1 MDMQKDERRSDFRGD
16 LSFSVKLEALT
27 RKEYEE
33 KKQRGGENFSR
44 SLSEMSFELTKSPEN
59 GRVEVDVFFLKYL
72 FQMDEKLDRIL
83 SLLSTEGTE
92 DKRVVEGVGLDIS
105 GSGMKLCGD
114 HPLEVGQ
121 IVHTKLFMSNS
132 PFSFIDVF
140 GEVLW
145 ITPVDQDGMT
155 LYHIGI
161 KFLDLSQLNRE
172 NIINFV
178 FRKQREAIRRMRSA
192 G

>member
-1 MDMQKDERRSDFRGD
+1 MQKDERRSDFRGN
-16 LSFSVKLEALT
+16 LSFSVKLEALS

-33 KKQRGGENFSR
+33 RKQRGGENFSR
-44 SLSEMSFELTKSPEN
+44 SLSEMSYEMTKSLEN
-59 GRVEVDVFFLKYL
+59 GRAEIDVIFLKYL
-72 FQMDEKLDRIL
+72 LQMDEKLERIL
-83 SLLSTEGTE
+83 SLLSPEGPE

-114 HPLEVGQ
+114 QPLAVGQ
-121 IVHTKLFMSNS
+121 IVHIKLFMSNS

-145 ITPVDQDGMT
+145 TTPVDQDGMA

-161 KFLDLSQLNRE
+161 KFSDLSQTNRE
-172 NIINFV
+172 TIINFV
-178 FRKQREAIRRMRSA
+178 FRKQREAIRRMRST